1 MKLIPVMIVDD
12 DFLVIQDLKSMVD
25 WEALGFRIVATAS
38 NGKKALALF
47 RTYQPQL
54 LITDIRM
61 PYMDGLD
68 LIETIQGIS
77 KSTCIL
83 ILTAYDDF
91 KYAKRAIENNVAD
104 YLLKNEIA
112 PDKLESKLLAI
123 HDRLLSSQNIIRL
136 SFQEELKAYFQ
147 TDATEDGIEDFPQL
161 AQIAKK
167 EFYFFLCVKKL
178 PLTKATQRYRKPGSI
193 TEQLTEQF
201 KTGELDGWQIPI
213 AFSMEQIGIGGVK
226 KHRHHPPR
234 GTSLDKLMQRLHH
247 QAQPASADP
256 LFIVY
261 YSSALTL
268 VDFKKVFAR
277 TLPYIEFRQYFSS
290 SPVIP
295 IRDINV
301 TMDQSMTQFD
311 FSLLRKYT
319 QDPETLFRLLD
330 DYLSDLFRKQNL
342 HSILSFFSDICTHF
356 EILSQYG
363 LSFKEEYFFDSCD
376 QLSSWLK
383 KTYRACLES
392 VQHFHASQYPAVVK
406 KAISYMKANY
416 KDPTLSGEKIADF
429 MQLSYGRLGVVFKQ
443 GTGKTIVEYLTDI
456 RVEKAVQL
464 LEHSNYKI
472 YEIAEMVGY
481 NSSQYFSQI
490 MIKKTGKRP
499 LDFRHTAR

>member
-38 NGKKALALF
+38 NGKKALSLF

-104 YLLKNEIA
+104 YLLKNEITL
-112 PDKLESKLLAI
+112 DKLESKLLTI

-147 TDATEDGIEDFPQL
+147 TDATEDGVEDFPQL

-167 EFYFFLCVKKL
+167 EFYFFLCAKKL
-178 PLTKATQRYRKPGSI
+178 PLTKATQRYRKPGVI
-193 TEQLTEQF
+193 AEQLTEQF
-201 KTGELDGWQIPI
+201 KAEELRGWQIPI
-213 AFSMEQIGIGGVK
+213 AFSMEHIVIGGVK
-226 KHRHHPPR
+226 KHRHASA
-234 GTSLDKLMQRLHH
+234 GASLDKLIQKLHH
-247 QAQPASADP
+247 QAQHASADP
-256 LFIVY
+256 LLIFY
-261 YSSALTL
+261 YSLPLT
-268 VDFKKVFAR
+268 VADFKKVFMR
-277 TLPYIEFRQYFSS
+277 TLPHIEFRQYFSS

-295 IRDINV
+295 IRDLNV
-301 TMDQSMTQFD
+301 TVDQSMTQFD

-319 QDPETLFRLLD
+319 QEPETLFRLLD

-363 LSFKEEYFFDSCD
+363 LSFKEEYFFDSPD
-376 QLSSWLK
+376 QLLSWLK

-392 VQHFHASQYPAVVK
+392 VQHFNASQYPAVVE

-416 KDPTLSGEKIADF
+416 KDTTLSGEKIADF
-429 MQLSYGRLGVVFKQ
+429 MQLSYGRLGVLFKQ
-443 GTGKTIVEYLTDI
+443 GTGKTIVEYLTDL
-456 RVEKAVQL
+456 RVQKAIQL

-499 LDFRHTAR
+499 LDFRHTTR